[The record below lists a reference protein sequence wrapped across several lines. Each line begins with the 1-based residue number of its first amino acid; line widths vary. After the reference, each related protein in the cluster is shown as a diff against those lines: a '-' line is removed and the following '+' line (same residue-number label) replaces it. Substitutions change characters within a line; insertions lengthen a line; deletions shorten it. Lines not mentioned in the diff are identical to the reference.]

1 MKLKGRI
8 FFLVFIL
15 ILVCGGCTEK
25 PKKDSKELPQTIK
38 ETEDTPADIYEFQ
51 EEEE

>member
-25 PKKDSKELPQTIK
+25 ASKEPPQIIE